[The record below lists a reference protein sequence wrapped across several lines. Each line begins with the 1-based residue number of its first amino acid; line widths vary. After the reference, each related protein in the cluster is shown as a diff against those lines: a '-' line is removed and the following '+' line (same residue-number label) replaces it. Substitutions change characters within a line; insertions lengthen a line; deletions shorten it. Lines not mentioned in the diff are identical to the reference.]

1 MRDKLHGIVIVST
14 SVRNKMVVFL
24 LEKIKEIMTNRL
36 KFATVILSDVH
47 LGSEHSKVEELTNF
61 LKSVNCGK
69 LILNGD
75 IIDGWKLQRNPF
87 GRWKQSYT
95 NLIKVIMKMME
106 NYGTEVIYVR
116 GNHDDF
122 LDKLTP
128 LTLSNVSVVKDYIHV
143 SCGRRYYVT
152 HGDIFDHITTHMIWL
167 AKLGDYGY
175 AFLLWVNRILN
186 RRKRGKPYY
195 SFSQSIKHRVK
206 SAVSYISDFEKE
218 LSSIAES
225 RHFDGIICGHI
236 HQPADRYYGNIHY
249 LNSGDW
255 VESLSA
261 LLEYPDGRWEIYSY
275 EASTGMQM
283 ERETF
288 RITA

>member
-24 LEKIKEIMTNRL
+24 SEKIKEIMTNRL

-122 LDKLTP
+122 LD
-128 LTLSNVSVVKDYIHV
+128 N
-143 SCGRRYYVT
+143 
-152 HGDIFDHITTHMIWL
+152 
-167 AKLGDYGY
+167 
-175 AFLLWVNRILN
+175 
-186 RRKRGKPYY
+186 
-195 SFSQSIKHRVK
+195 
-206 SAVSYISDFEKE
+206 
-218 LSSIAES
+218 
-225 RHFDGIICGHI
+225 
-236 HQPADRYYGNIHY
+236 
-249 LNSGDW
+249 
-255 VESLSA
+255 
-261 LLEYPDGRWEIYSY
+261 
-275 EASTGMQM
+275 
-283 ERETF
+283 
-288 RITA
+288 